1 MVLIKKLKSESNTLH
16 KLLRLELT
24 ELNPLVKVNRCWEG
38 KQSMANFEA
47 LKASVDKNGE
57 VMVRLDTGEKIE
69 LHKHNVKFENAT
81 KEIVVDAGTETYWM
95 GADRI
100 SYYWIHKEGFEKE

>member
-1 MVLIKKLKSESNTLH
+1 
-16 KLLRLELT
+16 
-24 ELNPLVKVNRCWEG
+24 
-38 KQSMANFEA
+38 MASYEA
-47 LKASVDKNGE
+47 LKASVARNGE

-69 LHKHNVKFENAT
+69 LRIHNVKFEDAT
-81 KEIVVDAGTETYWM
+81 KEIVVDAGTETYWI

>member
-1 MVLIKKLKSESNTLH
+1 MFNRIILLIAL
-16 KLLRLELT
+16 
-24 ELNPLVKVNRCWEG
+24 
-38 KQSMANFEA
+38 MANYEA

-57 VMVRLDTGEKIE
+57 VMIRLDTGEKIE

-81 KEIVVDAGTETYWM
+81 KEVVVDSGTETYWI
-95 GADRI
+95 GADRV

>member
-1 MVLIKKLKSESNTLH
+1 
-16 KLLRLELT
+16 
-24 ELNPLVKVNRCWEG
+24 
-38 KQSMANFEA
+38 MADYDA

-57 VMVRLDTGEKIE
+57 VMIRLDTGEKIE

-81 KEIVVDAGTETYWM
+81 KEIVVDSGTETYWI
-95 GADRI
+95 GADTV

>member
-1 MVLIKKLKSESNTLH
+1 
-16 KLLRLELT
+16 
-24 ELNPLVKVNRCWEG
+24 
-38 KQSMANFEA
+38 MANYEA
-47 LKASVDKNGE
+47 LKSSVEKNGE

-81 KEIVVDAGTETYWM
+81 KEIVVDSATETYWI

-100 SYYWIHKEGFEKE
+100 SYYWIHKEGMEKE

>member
-1 MVLIKKLKSESNTLH
+1 
-16 KLLRLELT
+16 
-24 ELNPLVKVNRCWEG
+24 
-38 KQSMANFEA
+38 MANFEA
-47 LKASVDKNGE
+47 VKASVEKNGE
-57 VMVRLDTGEKIE
+57 VMIRLDTGEKIE

-81 KEIVVDAGTETYWM
+81 KEIVVDASTETYWI